1 VAYLYADDIAILYS
15 ANKYEEL
22 KIKME
27 DDLQLLTNWTASI
40 KLSINHEKTTA
51 MLIKSN
57 ILLDVRF
64 ENIKIDFVDN
74 FKYLG
79 LILDKDLTFSLH
91 ITRLKGRISRIAGLF
106 RRLKDILSFPVWRM
120 FFFCIV
126 SKPGIVWHQCLGSDL
141 PLFDKQHTESS
152 K

>member
-1 VAYLYADDIAILYS
+1 LKGVPYLYADDIANS

-40 KLSINHEKTTA
+40 KLSINHEKTKT

-57 ILLDVRF
+57 MLLDVKF
-64 ENIKIDFVDN
+64 ENIRIDFVDN

-79 LILDKDLTFSLH
+79 LILYKDLTFSLH
-91 ITRLKGRISRIAGLF
+91 IKRLKGRISRIA
-106 RRLKDILSFPVWRM
+106 V
-120 FFFCIV
+120 FCIV
-126 SKPGIVWHQCLGSDL
+126 SKPGIVWHCFNKKNHINLKWHFNQLI
-141 PLFDKQHTESS
+141 P
-152 K
+152 

>member
-1 VAYLYADDIAILYS
+1 VPYLYADDIAILYS

-40 KLSINHEKTTA
+40 KLSISHEKTKA

-64 ENIKIDFVDN
+64 ENVKIDFVDN

-79 LILDKDLTFSLH
+79 LIPN
-91 ITRLKGRISRIAGLF
+91 IGQR
-106 RRLKDILSFPVWRM
+106 
-120 FFFCIV
+120 
-126 SKPGIVWHQCLGSDL
+126 SDL
-141 PLFDKQHTESS
+141 QSS
-152 K
+152 

>member
-1 VAYLYADDIAILYS
+1 MTFFSIKKEIKSNRKFLVKYAEKIADDIASLCS

-22 KIKME
+22 KIKLE

-40 KLSINHEKTTA
+40 KLSINHEKTKA
-51 MLIKSN
+51 MLIN

-64 ENIKIDFVDN
+64 ENVKINFVDN

-91 ITRLKGRISRIAGLF
+91 IKRLKGLSGWQVGLCGPCSHAA
-106 RRLKDILSFPVWRM
+106 I
-120 FFFCIV
+120 
-126 SKPGIVWHQCLGSDL
+126 
-141 PLFDKQHTESS
+141 
-152 K
+152 